1 MAEIRDP
8 ENTLVIALK
17 DGEVVIEM
25 LSDVAPKHVA
35 RIKALA
41 RAGEYDNVA
50 FHRVID
56 GFMAQT
62 GDVEHGDMEEG
73 WNAGRAGTGGSDQP
87 DLPAEF
93 SKLPFDRGV
102 CGMARSQNPNSG
114 NSQFFIMLEEGHF
127 LNGQYTVWGRVI
139 GGMDHVDAIARGE
152 PPRAPDRM
160 ISVRVAAD
168 QGARA

>member
-8 ENTLVIALK
+8 ENTLVIELK
-17 DGEVVIEM
+17 DGGSVLVEM
-25 LSDVAPKHVA
+25 LPDVAPKHVE

-62 GDVEHGDMEEG
+62 GDVENGDMEDG
-73 WNAGRAGTGGSDQP
+73 FNLRRAGTGGSSQP

-102 CGMARSQNPNSG
+102 LGMARSQNPNSG
-114 NSQFFIMLEEGHF
+114 NSQFFIMFKDGHF

-139 GGMDHVDAIARGE
+139 GGMEHVDAITRGE
-152 PPRAPDRM
+152 PPAKPDRM
-160 ISVRVAAD
+160 ISVKVAGDA
-168 QGARA
+168 A